1 MKGFLSQPYPVN
13 ESLAHKLRAT
23 FLPAFFVFGFL
34 FAFRPFGL
42 HRFPNELLA
51 LITAGYGLVTLLVVA
66 FHVFIIMPL
75 FKGLFD
81 ETRWTVLREIL
92 NILWIIFWIGCGNAL
107 YSLSIFED
115 EFSFSYIFSF
125 QAFTV
130 MVAILPVTLNVLIM
144 QLLLTRKNLK
154 MAQELTE
161 HMHHK
166 RRLDA
171 LPGQL
176 ITICSENKKEDLT
189 LPAADLLFIRSADNY
204 IEVHYLD
211 HETPKMKLI
220 RSTLKNAR
228 EDLRHFT
235 AFYRCHR
242 AWIVNLDRV
251 ESVTGNSQGYRLL
264 LNGTDTIIPVS
275 RNLNEELNN
284 RLAK

>member
-1 MKGFLSQPYPVN
+1 MTGFLSQPYPIN
-13 ESLAHKLRAT
+13 DSISHKLRVAT
-23 FLPAFFVFGFL
+23 IPSLFVFGFL

-42 HRFPNELLA
+42 HRFPNDLLA
-51 LITAGYGLVTLLVVA
+51 MITAGYGLVTFLVVII
-66 FHVFIIMPL
+66 HVFVIVPL
-75 FKGLFD
+75 FRRVF
-81 ETRWTVLREIL
+81 EESRWTVLREIL
-92 NILWIIFWIGCGNAL
+92 NILWIVFWIGCGNAL
-107 YSLSIFED
+107 YSLSIFQD
-115 EFSFSYIFSF
+115 EFSFSYILSF

-130 MVAILPVTLNVLIM
+130 LVAIIPVTLNVLIM
-144 QLLLTRKNLK
+144 QLVLTRKNLR
-154 MAQELTE
+154 MARELTE

-171 LPGQL
+171 IPGQL
-176 ITICSENKKEDLT
+176 ITIRSDNKKEDLT
-189 LPAADLLFIRSADNY
+189 IPAASLLFIRSADNY
-204 IEVHYLD
+204 IEVHYLEND
-211 HETPKMKLI
+211 VPKMKLL

-264 LNGTDTIIPVS
+264 LNGTETVVPVS